1 MRIGVSLAQAMG
13 VPVIGAGEALF
24 KGVGKG
30 SEGLTEGLNTL
41 EELFKKKEKK

>member
-1 MRIGVSLAQAMG
+1 MG

-24 KGVGKG
+24 KGAGKG
-30 SEGLTEGLNTL
+30 TEELTEGLKTL